1 MRPAEA
7 RRESGQVENVAT
19 QGSVDNLAQLV
30 AARETC
36 RAQFALV
43 QDGLDWPPGL
53 ELVARLPRSE
63 SVFFL
68 GRHADRIR
76 VLTDLRGLRVGIGPE
91 GSGTAVLARTILGSR
106 DLESL
111 GLTLVNVPIE
121 TELSLLESGEL
132 DLGVVVMDE
141 DAALVDGAVRDRGLA
156 IMHLPLAD
164 VIARRIPRVRTGRIG
179 AGQYDAGA
187 RAPANGQDRAAG

>member
-1 MRPAEA
+1 MEPTKPIAMRPLRRAAWVVGALGLLGLTVASLDLQPRLGRVRVAILSGAEGGNYHALVSQLAAEA

-68 GRHADRIR
+68 GRYADRIR
-76 VLTDLRGLRVGIGPE
+76 VLADLSGLRVGIGPE

-121 TELSLLESGEL
+121 TEQ
-132 DLGVVVMDE
+132 
-141 DAALVDGAVRDRGLA
+141 ATA
-156 IMHLPLAD
+156 
-164 VIARRIPRVRTGRIG
+164 PRW
-179 AGQYDAGA
+179 QS
-187 RAPANGQDRAAG
+187 